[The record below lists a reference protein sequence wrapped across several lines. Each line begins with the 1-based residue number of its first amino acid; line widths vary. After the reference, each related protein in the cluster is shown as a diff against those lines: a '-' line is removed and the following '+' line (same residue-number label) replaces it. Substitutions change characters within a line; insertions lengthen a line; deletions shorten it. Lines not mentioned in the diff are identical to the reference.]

1 MKILTLPNIL
11 TLIRLIISPLAL
23 PLLLVYLLPFN
34 NIWVNGFLAV
44 LFIIF
49 SLTDFFD
56 GYLARRYN
64 AESFI
69 GKLLDPIADKFLLYA
84 TFVSLLSA
92 DKLFFYWVILF
103 VGREFFIMGL
113 RILALEHAFSIPV
126 TKMAKIKTAVQM
138 ITITFIIFNP
148 YQPLGLIKGF
158 WWNGTELIMLCVTLF
173 LSLYTARQYFRSF
186 VTQFELKRLTTQYD
200 YEF

>member
-23 PLLLVYLLPFN
+23 PLLFVYLLPFN
-34 NIWVNGFLAV
+34 NVWINGFLAL
-44 LFIIF
+44 LFVVF

-64 AESFI
+64 LESFI
-69 GKLLDPIADKFLLYA
+69 GKLLDPIADKFLLYSTLVA
-84 TFVSLLSA
+84 LLAA

-103 VGREFFIMGL
+103 IGREFFMMGL
-113 RILALEHAFSIPV
+113 RILALEHKFSLPV
-126 TKMAKIKTAVQM
+126 TKIAKIKTAVQM
-138 ITITFIIFNP
+138 VTITFIIFNP
-148 YQPLGLIKGF
+148 HQQLGLFKGF
-158 WWNGTELIMLCVTLF
+158 MWNGTELLLLSLTLV

-186 VTQFELKRLTTQYD
+186 LTQFELKRLTTQYHQD
-200 YEF
+200 W